1 MEGSTNYTN
10 VANYEVL
17 AKYYDELLSDEDSFL
32 LWLNYIKKQDCKD
45 ILELASGSGLMAK
58 LLKSEGYN
66 VIASDISESMKNVAK
81 NNFDGEYFIL
91 NMIDYSLDKKFDLVL
106 CICDSFN
113 YLYEEEIDSFMKS
126 AYKHLNDNGRLIF
139 DMHSI
144 KRIKEFKDEYIEEGY
159 LSDTAY
165 VWTINSDEF
174 DNTINEHFT
183 FYTKD
188 AMIQEHHTQNVFE
201 IEYVKKIME
210 KYFEVEVIDDFIED
224 EKVLMI
230 GRKR

>member
-126 AYKHLNDNGRLIF
+126 AYKHLNDNGRLVF

>member
-32 LWLNYIKKQDCKD
+32 LWLNYIKKQNCKD

-81 NNFDGEYFIL
+81 NNFDGEYLIL
-91 NMIDYSLDKKFDLVL
+91 NMIDYSLDKNFDLVL

-126 AYKHLNDNGRLIF
+126 AYKHLNDNGRLVF

>member
-32 LWLNYIKKQDCKD
+32 LWLNYIKKQNCKD

-81 NNFDGEYFIL
+81 NNFDGEYLIL

-126 AYKHLNDNGRLIF
+126 AYKHLNDNGRLVF

-230 GRKR
+230 GKKR